1 MEVSPKIKSQIKSER
16 KSKLKTRNEK
26 LRKNQSPT
34 SLKIPNLKKRR
45 LMFGLAGLSLQKSK
59 LHWLAVAEGLK
70 TLEVL
75 YYLSVVAV
83 SLYKSI
89 GLLWVVSR

>member
-1 MEVSPKIKSQIKSER
+1 MLSKAEPVSFKISKMEVSPENQISKSNENQ
-16 KSKLKTRNEK
+16 KLKIRNEK
-26 LRKNQSPT
+26 SPT
-34 SLKIPNLKKRR
+34 SSLKIPNLKKRR

-75 YYLSVVAV
+75 Q
-83 SLYKSI
+83 I
-89 GLLWVVSR
+89 

>member
-1 MEVSPKIKSQIKSER
+1 MLSKAEPVSFKISKMEVSPLKIKSQNQKLNENQ
-16 KSKLKTRNEK
+16 KLKIRNEK
-26 LRKNQSPT
+26 SPT
-34 SLKIPNLKKRR
+34 SSLKIPNLKKRR

-75 YYLSVVAV
+75 Q
-83 SLYKSI
+83 I
-89 GLLWVVSR
+89 

>member
-1 MEVSPKIKSQIKSER
+1 MLSKAEPVSFKISKMEVSPENQIS
-16 KSKLKTRNEK
+16 KSKSNENQKLKIRNEK
-26 LRKNQSPT
+26 SPT
-34 SLKIPNLKKRR
+34 SSLKIPNLKKRR

-75 YYLSVVAV
+75 Q
-83 SLYKSI
+83 I
-89 GLLWVVSR
+89 